1 MVAHVEISTIL
12 EVTKMEKINKYLSYE
27 KEKNR
32 LALMN
37 LTQEEYER
45 RVRELANR
53 LKI

>member
-1 MVAHVEISTIL
+1 
-12 EVTKMEKINKYLSYE
+12 MEKVNKWLLYE

-45 RVRELANR
+45 RILELARKLNV
-53 LKI
+53 

>member
-1 MVAHVEISTIL
+1 
-12 EVTKMEKINKYLSYE
+12 MEKVNKWLLCE

-37 LTQEEYER
+37 LPQEEYER
-45 RVRELANR
+45 RVRELVNR